1 MDNKKDEQEIA
12 ETEEALRFIGKK
24 YLYVCECD
32 NQVKFF
38 DTYAK
43 FKDFVIENKENYLGY
58 QYKIKM
64 SDAEMHD
71 FIVHLKKC
79 RLVVERE
86 FAYEPAL
93 FSLETKSA
101 KYKKIVEGKITDFVR
116 EANI

>member
-12 ETEEALRFIGKK
+12 DTEEALQFIGKK

-32 NQVKFF
+32 GQVKFF
-38 DTYAK
+38 DTYTK
-43 FKDFVIENKENYLGY
+43 FKQYVIENKENYLGY
-58 QYKIKM
+58 QYT
-64 SDAEMHD
+64 SDTDMHN

-101 KYKKIVEGKITDFVR
+101 KYKKIVEGKITDYVLTK
-116 EANI
+116 

>member
-1 MDNKKDEQEIA
+1 MDNKKDEQEIVD
-12 ETEEALRFIGKK
+12 TEESLQFIGKK

-32 NQVKFF
+32 GQVKFF
-38 DTYAK
+38 DAYTK
-43 FKDFVIENKENYLGY
+43 FKQYVIENKENYL
-58 QYKIKM
+58 QYKSKM
-64 SDAEMHD
+64 TDAEMHN

-101 KYKKIVEGKITDFVR
+101 KYKKIVEGNITDFVLSK
-116 EANI
+116 

>member
-1 MDNKKDEQEIA
+1 MDDKKDEREIA
-12 ETEEALRFIGKK
+12 ETEEALNFIGKK

-32 NQVKFF
+32 DQVKFF
-38 DTYAK
+38 DAYVK
-43 FKDFVIENKENYLGY
+43 FKQFVIENKENYLGY
-58 QYKIKM
+58 QYT

-86 FAYEPAL
+86 FSYEPAL

-101 KYKKIVEGKITDFVR
+101 KYKKIIEGNITDFI
-116 EANI
+116 AIT

>member
-12 ETEEALRFIGKK
+12 DTEEALKFIGKK

-32 NQVKFF
+32 DQVKFF

-43 FKDFVIENKENYLGY
+43 IKQFVIENKENYLGY
-58 QYKIKM
+58 QYTSKA
-64 SDAEMHD
+64 DMHD

-93 FSLETKSA
+93 FSLETDSA
-101 KYKKIVEGKITDFVR
+101 KYKKIVEGKITDFVLDT
-116 EANI
+116 

>member
-12 ETEEALRFIGKK
+12 ETEEALQFIGKK

-32 NQVKFF
+32 GQVKFF
-38 DTYAK
+38 DTYTK
-43 FKDFVIENKENYLGY
+43 FKQYVIENKENYLGY
-58 QYKIKM
+58 QYTA
-64 SDAEMHD
+64 DTDMHN

-101 KYKKIVEGKITDFVR
+101 KYKKIVEGKITDYVLTK
-116 EANI
+116 

>member
-12 ETEEALRFIGKK
+12 DTEEALQFIGKK
-24 YLYVCECD
+24 YLYICECD
-32 NQVKFF
+32 GQVKFF
-38 DTYAK
+38 DTYTK
-43 FKDFVIENKENYLGY
+43 FKQYVIENKENYLGY
-58 QYKIKM
+58 QYT
-64 SDAEMHD
+64 SDTDMHN

-101 KYKKIVEGKITDFVR
+101 KYKKIVEGKITDYVLTK
-116 EANI
+116 